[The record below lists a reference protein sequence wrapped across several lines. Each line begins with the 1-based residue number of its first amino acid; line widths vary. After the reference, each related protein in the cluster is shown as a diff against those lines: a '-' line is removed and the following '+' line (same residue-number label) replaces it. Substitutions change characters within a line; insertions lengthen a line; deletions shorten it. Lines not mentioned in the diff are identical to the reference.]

1 MSAKE
6 RGACFEIA
14 MNASGDDNLD
24 RGAAQNPQAGLQRQ
38 NERLQLLLN
47 LTSRITSNLDL
58 REVLRAISANF
69 REVMRCDGAGIW
81 LPGEQVGT
89 FNLYA
94 FDAPGTKGF
103 VKEEVII
110 TPGEDD
116 PGRRAFETMKPVVVT
131 VDEIG
136 WPGGG
141 EGYRLAAAESVAV
154 R

>member
-1 MSAKE
+1 M
-6 RGACFEIA
+6 
-14 MNASGDDNLD
+14 
-24 RGAAQNPQAGLQRQ
+24 
-38 NERLQLLLN
+38 
-47 LTSRITSNLDL
+47 
-58 REVLRAISANF
+58 VLKN
-69 REVMRCDGAGIW
+69 D
-81 LPGEQVGT
+81 
-89 FNLYA
+89 
-94 FDAPGTKGF
+94 F